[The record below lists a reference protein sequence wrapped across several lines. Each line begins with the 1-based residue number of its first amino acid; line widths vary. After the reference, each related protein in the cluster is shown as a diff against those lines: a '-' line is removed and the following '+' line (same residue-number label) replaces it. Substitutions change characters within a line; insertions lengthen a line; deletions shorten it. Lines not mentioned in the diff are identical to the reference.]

1 MYNLELGHTTVI
13 GRTQEGKTYTI
24 NKILKN
30 ENNGVIFFNTQ
41 LEDLKGYIKADKM
54 TPFNQIL
61 NLLKK
66 SQKINYFPDSRLEIQ
81 SQEIK
86 FLIEKLFEY
95 GKFDRNNFVYFVV
108 DEVHLFKEKALS
120 AVERISTGGMRFGIR
135 GVFLSQRPAN
145 ISNTLMTQSNNMIIF
160 FCNME
165 SQYFKSYSI
174 PIEDIL
180 SLIKFNGKYSFCTY
194 DFKKIKDYKAI

>member
-54 TPFNQIL
+54 TPFSQIL

-66 SQKINYFPDSRLEIQ
+66 GQKINYFPDSRMEIQ

-95 GKFDRNNFVYFVV
+95 GKF
-108 DEVHLFKEKALS
+108 
-120 AVERISTGGMRFGIR
+120 VE
-135 GVFLSQRPAN
+135 
-145 ISNTLMTQSNNMIIF
+145 IF
-160 FCNME
+160 N
-165 SQYFKSYSI
+165 
-174 PIEDIL
+174 
-180 SLIKFNGKYSFCTY
+180 
-194 DFKKIKDYKAI
+194 